1 MKGGIGSGYTS
12 SYREPLHEKGVFQY
26 IKLVLIIATLIV
38 GVLILLKTNQITGA
52 AVAQQ
57 AISIEDF
64 LSKLTS
70 HPEAQAYVGVSPLN
84 VIQINSNNLP
94 NLQAQIAG
102 LDISYVGSFLV
113 QYPDAIVIYDYN
125 KDTVRGTVALQQ
137 PQQASLPG
145 DFSAKLYAHPEAQ
158 AYVGVSPL
166 NVVQINS
173 NNLPNLQAQIAGLD
187 TSYLGSFLVQ
197 YTDAIVVYDYAND
210 VVKGIVSLQQPQQA
224 ALPADFSAKLNAHP
238 ELKGLESEQP
248 VGGQLDA
255 NSLSTLQQQFPNV
268 YANAKVGDFLLR
280 YSTRL
285 IIYDYNSDAI
295 VNAVDLG

>member
-1 MKGGIGSGYTS
+1 MVKGGIGSGFTS
-12 SYREPLHEKGVFQY
+12 SYREPLHEMGAFQY

-38 GVLILLKTNQITGA
+38 GILVLLMTNQITGA

-64 LSKLTS
+64 LSRLTA

-84 VIQINSNNLP
+84 VIQINNNNLP
-94 NLQAQIAG
+94 NLQTQI
-102 LDISYVGSFLV
+102 
-113 QYPDAIVIYDYN
+113 
-125 KDTVRGTVALQQ
+125 T
-137 PQQASLPG
+137 
-145 DFSAKLYAHPEAQ
+145 
-158 AYVGVSPL
+158 
-166 NVVQINS
+166 
-173 NNLPNLQAQIAGLD
+173 GLD

-197 YTDAIVVYDYAND
+197 YTDAIVVYDYDND
-210 VVKGIVSLQQPQQA
+210 AVRGTVSLQQPQQA

-285 IIYDYNSDAI
+285 IIYDYNNDAI

>member
-1 MKGGIGSGYTS
+1 MVKGGIGSGFTG
-12 SYREPLHEKGVFQY
+12 SYREPLHERGVFQY
-26 IKLVLIIATLIV
+26 IKLVLIIATLVV

-57 AISIEDF
+57 TISIEDF
-64 LSKLTS
+64 LSRLTS
-70 HPEAQAYVGVSPLN
+70 HPEAQAYVGISPLN

-94 NLQAQIAG
+94 NLQ
-102 LDISYVGSFLV
+102 
-113 QYPDAIVIYDYN
+113 
-125 KDTVRGTVALQQ
+125 T
-137 PQQASLPG
+137 
-145 DFSAKLYAHPEAQ
+145 
-158 AYVGVSPL
+158 
-166 NVVQINS
+166 
-173 NNLPNLQAQIAGLD
+173 QIAGLD

-197 YTDAIVVYDYAND
+197 YADAIVVYDYNND
-210 VVKGIVSLQQPQQA
+210 AIKGIVRLQQPQQA

-238 ELKGLESEQP
+238 ELSGLENEQP

-285 IIYDYNSDAI
+285 IIYDYNNDAI
-295 VNAVDLG
+295 VNAVNLG